1 MSHSDSESDQQ
12 GSQHGGAVIT
22 GVHGGGEHH
31 EHQEHGQQRLHDEAP
46 GGGGVGVNT
55 IDAEAPLLKGGK
67 VKDGGSCDSSDGLGY
82 DVNWK
87 MTPCEKGKNLFYS
100 LINTYGFDQ
109 RKLSAHK

>member
-1 MSHSDSESDQQ
+1 MSHSDSESYQQ
-12 GSQHGGAVIT
+12 GSQHRRAVVA

-55 IDAEAPLLKGGK
+55 VHAETPLLKGGE
-67 VKDGGSCDSSDGLGY
+67 VKDCGSCDSSDSLGY

-87 MTPCEKGKNLFYS
+87 MSLCEKGEKFLQ
-100 LINTYGFDQ
+100 FD
-109 RKLSAHK
+109 KYKGL